1 MAKVAQGLSRRN
13 KWSYSI
19 GCIGR
24 DMAYVLVSLYIL
36 TYIQYTMNITTEM
49 FSVISIFL
57 VLCSV
62 WDAVNDP
69 MMGTIITNTKSKQG
83 KYRPWIIIGAVT
95 NVITIIALFV
105 FPAAFNITGWT
116 FVIFFGI
123 TYLLWETTFTMN
135 DISYWSLLPA
145 LAHTKKDRDSLT
157 TLVATFASL
166 GSFLSAI
173 LVTFLTPGN
182 AIEMY
187 KWLAIG
193 ISAAFVLSQVMVF
206 FLVKDNSDEEEI
218 EESVTVKQM
227 FKIIFSNK
235 QLLVMAVVVFLYS
248 LGSSIL
254 NAFGTNYFYIEF
266 GYNGNL
272 ITLFLAMYAVGTLS
286 SQAIYPL
293 LAKKFKRG
301 QLVAFS
307 VIMLV
312 IGYVLFFVIGV
323 LPFGTEGAMPIKF
336 IIIAIVSLFIFA
348 GQGVFYLAMLV
359 MLANTIEY
367 GEWQSGRRQEAIS
380 FAVRP
385 FMVKLSSA
393 VERLMLTITLSLT
406 GLWAITNGISE
417 IEVAFN
423 YFQNNGVA
431 ISPEFIGVTSSAVVQ
446 QMATEL
452 LNANVTPTMRVI
464 YLFSMT
470 IVPVIMYVSCY
481 FILKKKYIIT
491 EEKYEEITA
500 EINARSEAK

>member
-1 MAKVAQGLSRRN
+1 
-13 KWSYSI
+13 
-19 GCIGR
+19 
-24 DMAYVLVSLYIL
+24 
-36 TYIQYTMNITTEM
+36 M
-49 FSVISIFL
+49 FSVISVFL

-69 MMGTIITNTKSKQG
+69 MMGTIITNTKTKQG
-83 KYRPWIIIGAVT
+83 KYRPWIIIGALT
-95 NVITIIALFV
+95 NVVTIVALFV
-105 FPAAFNITGWT
+105 FPAAFNITGWS

-145 LAHTKKDRDSLT
+145 LAHTKKDRDTLT
-157 TLVATFASL
+157 TLVATFASV
-166 GSFLSAI
+166 GAFSAAI

-193 ISAAFVLSQVMVF
+193 ISAAFVLSQVMVY

-218 EESVTVKQM
+218 EESVSIKEM
-227 FKIIFSNK
+227 FKIIFKNK
-235 QLLVMAVVVFLYS
+235 QLLVMAIVVLLYS

-272 ITLFLAMYAVGTLS
+272 ITLFLVMYAVGTLV
-286 SQAIYPL
+286 SQSIYPI
-293 LAKKFKRG
+293 LAKKFKRR

-307 VIMLV
+307 TILLI

-323 LPFGTEGAMPIKF
+323 LPFGTEGDMPIKF

-367 GEWQSGRRQEAIS
+367 GEWESGRRQEAIS

-385 FMVKLSSA
+385 FMVKLA
-393 VERLMLTITLSLT
+393 AAIQHLMLTVTLALT
-406 GLWAITNGISE
+406 GLWLITNGISE

-423 YFQNNGVA
+423 YYQNNGVA
-431 ISPEFIGVTSSAVVQ
+431 LSPEFVDVISSAVVQ
-446 QMATEL
+446 QRATEI
-452 LNANVTPTMRVI
+452 LNSGVTPQMKII
-464 YLFSMT
+464 YLFIMT
-470 IVPVIMYVSCY
+470 IVPVAMYVACY
-481 FILKKKYIIT
+481 FVLKKKYIIT
-491 EEKYEEITA
+491 EEKYEQITA
-500 EINARSEAK
+500 EINARNAAK